1 MMRRFEYLTIV
12 LLLAAAAVYAVTPAG
27 PRVILAV
34 GQVTIKPTDSVA
46 IVPVYLTMPLD
57 SLAGMDVT
65 VTMPKNDRL
74 HFPVDEGRPD
84 NLPFALDTSGTMI
97 SGWEMVAAS
106 SPSKDLYSIRV
117 MGLADMPDAP
127 RTLPARPQE
136 KGLLA
141 KLILRVDK
149 VERLAAGDTLIPLG
163 IIGERCTFADP
174 KGQAVGI
181 KTTVTQKCEQYQGDS
196 CLTWK
201 TVRVGTMDT
210 TVVKFRSGGVQIKET
225 ASTKP

>member
-1 MMRRFEYLTIV
+1 MMSRFGYLILV
-12 LLLAAAAVYAVTPAG
+12 FVLAAAFVSAVTPEN

-34 GQVTIKPTDSVA
+34 GQVTIKPTDTLAV
-46 IVPVYLTMPLD
+46 VPVYLTMPLD
-57 SLAGMDVT
+57 SLAGVDVT
-65 VTMPKNDRL
+65 VTMPKNDRM

-97 SGWEMVAAS
+97 SGWELVAAS
-106 SPSKDLYSIRV
+106 SPSKDLYSVRV
-117 MGLADMPDAP
+117 MGLADMPEAP
-127 RTLPARPQE
+127 RTLPAPPQQ

-163 IIGERCTFADP
+163 IVGERCTFSDP
-174 KGQAVGI
+174 KGTALGI

-196 CLTWK
+196 CLSWK
-201 TVRVGTMDT
+201 TVRVGAMDT
-210 TVVKFRSGGVQIKET
+210 TVVKFRSGGVQIKEAT
-225 ASTKP
+225 PKKP